1 MNIQR
6 RIVIADDHPIFRKG
20 LAEIVK
26 EADPQSTVDQAHD
39 GEEALQLVRRVM
51 PHLVILDLEMPRKNG
66 IDAAREI
73 LKEFPSTKVVILTMH
88 NNRSAFD
95 LAMEIGAMG
104 YVLKENAESDVVH
117 CLREVTADRHYVS
130 PQLSE
135 QMHKARTGETAFHR
149 KLSLLTAA
157 EKRVLR
163 FIADYKTSK
172 TISEELFL
180 SERTVQNHRLNIAR
194 KLDLRG
200 SHQLLRFAIEYK
212 DLIELGIEDGTEA

>member
-1 MNIQR
+1 MSFQK

-20 LAEIVK
+20 LAEIVR
-26 EADPQSTVDQAHD
+26 EADPEAQIDQAHD
-39 GEEALQLVRRVM
+39 GEEAIKMVNHSM

-66 IDAAREI
+66 MDAAREI
-73 LKEFPSTKVVILTMH
+73 LDHHPSTKVVFLTMH

-95 LAMEIGAMG
+95 MAMEIGAMG
-104 YVLKENAESDVVH
+104 YVLKENAESDVMN
-117 CLREVTADRHYVS
+117 CLNEVWLDRHYVS

-135 QMHKARTGETAFHR
+135 QMHKARKGESSFHR
-149 KLSLLTAA
+149 KLSLLSPA
-157 EKRVLR
+157 EKRILR
-163 FIADYKTSK
+163 HIADYKTSK
-172 TISEELFL
+172 SISEELFL

-212 DLIELGIEDGTEA
+212 DLIELGIEEQ